1 MGKNKRRGRER
12 TGNTLWD
19 QNQFTGNGGGIIIY
33 IWCSEHS
40 MSPCVRFFAQ
50 IVHPLVP
57 HCHWVVYLPIQIVR
71 PNDIYG
77 MINFMWHLAL
87 LSGNF
92 FRRAPPLYELLWLRT
107 IQGAKKNGICFMISI
122 TIKLNTKLL
131 GIYLFRKVGS
141 IVPPGIQKH
150 FCTISG
156 SRGKSQKMWGIRFE
170 IMNNLISL
178 NLIPPLFMHN
188 FSSNEHFK
196 LGLFIWPNSIFTVFY
211 QFQSMLGSKRVS
223 SLQ

>member
-1 MGKNKRRGRER
+1 MGRNKRRGRER

-19 QNQFTGNGGGIIIY
+19 QNQFTGSDGWIIIY

-50 IVHPLVP
+50 IVHPVVP

-87 LSGNF
+87 SSGNF

-122 TIKLNTKLL
+122 SIKLNTNLL
-131 GIYLFRKVGS
+131 CIKFIWKVGS
-141 IVPPGIQKH
+141 IALVGVQKH
-150 FCTISG
+150 SRKISRSRDISKSKWDIIFQKFRYRTI
-156 SRGKSQKMWGIRFE
+156 
-170 IMNNLISL
+170 
-178 NLIPPLFMHN
+178 
-188 FSSNEHFK
+188 
-196 LGLFIWPNSIFTVFY
+196 
-211 QFQSMLGSKRVS
+211 
-223 SLQ
+223 